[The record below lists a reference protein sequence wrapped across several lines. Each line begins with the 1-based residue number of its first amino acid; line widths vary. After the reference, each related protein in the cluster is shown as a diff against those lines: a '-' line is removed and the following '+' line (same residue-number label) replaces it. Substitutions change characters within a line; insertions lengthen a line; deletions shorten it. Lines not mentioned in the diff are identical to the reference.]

1 MSATLIYNSDGRVA
15 AIMCGG
21 NRRKDFTMRRPAT
34 TKQQKEAQQRKIEP
48 IKVDSFL
55 VEEVRDTQYGTFLD
69 LTINGVKIYGCKVIE
84 GKEGRYPDFISFP
97 QRKGTGR
104 DGTER
109 YYSIVYAPLS
119 DEDSAKI
126 IAEVEVQLGV
136 ISD

>member
-1 MSATLIYNSDGRVA
+1 MAASLIYNNDSRVA
-15 AIMCGG
+15 AIMCGRT
-21 NRRKDFTMRRPAT
+21 RRKDFTMRRPAT
-34 TKQQKEAQQRKIEP
+34 TKQQKEAQQRERETMKLE
-48 IKVDSFL
+48 SFL

-69 LTINGVKIYGCKVIE
+69 LTLNGVKIYGCKVIE

-126 IAEVEVQLGV
+126 IAEVERQLGV
-136 ISD
+136 VSE